1 MNRLSQLLP
10 IAILLLLLSCNQGG
24 NKKIPADVVSN
35 PISADSEKGID
46 RLPRI
51 EFEET
56 AHDFG
61 TVIQGEKV
69 IYNYKFTNTG
79 KSDLLIAKV
88 EATCGCT
95 AIKYPRHPIK
105 PGEGDMIAIT
115 FNSEG
120 RLGIQNKVVRVV
132 ANTQPN
138 VVTLKVKATVIKPE
152 KM

>member
-1 MNRLSQLLP
+1 MKRLYYIFL
-10 IAILLLLLSCNQGG
+10 IILVLIGNSCNQGG
-24 NKKIPADVVSN
+24 SKEIPSDVVNN
-35 PISADSEKGID
+35 PISADGDDGLDK
-46 RLPRI
+46 LPKI
-51 EFEET
+51 HFAET
-56 AHDFG
+56 SHDFG

-69 IYNYKFTNTG
+69 IYSFKFNNTG

-95 AIKYPRHPIK
+95 AIKYPKHPIK
-105 PGEGDMIAIT
+105 SGEGDMITIT

-120 RLGIQNKVVRVV
+120 RVGIQNKIVRVV

-138 VVTLKVKATVIKPE
+138 VVALKIKAMVVRPE

>member
-1 MNRLSQLLP
+1 MKKY
-10 IAILLLLLSCNQGG
+10 IYFILAFTMLFALSCNQDG
-24 NKKIPADVVSN
+24 NKKIPSDVVKN
-35 PISADSEKGID
+35 PISAEGDEGLD
-46 RLPRI
+46 RLPKI
-51 EFEET
+51 KFEET
-56 AHDFG
+56 THDFG
-61 TVIQGEKV
+61 SVIQGEKV

-95 AIKYPRHPIK
+95 AIKYPKSPIK
-105 PGEGDMIAIT
+105 PGKEGAITIT

-120 RLGIQNKVVRVV
+120 RVGIQNKIVRVV

-138 VVTLKVKATVIKPE
+138 VIALKVKATVIKPE